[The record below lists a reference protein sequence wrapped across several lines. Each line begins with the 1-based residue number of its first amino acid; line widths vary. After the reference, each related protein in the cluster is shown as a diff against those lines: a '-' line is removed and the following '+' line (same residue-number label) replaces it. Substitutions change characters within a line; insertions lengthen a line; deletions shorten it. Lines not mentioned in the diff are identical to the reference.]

1 VDHIGLLSDSTAK
14 IFDEFDE
21 ALEWIEDE
29 TLALAGH
36 AHVSHEGIPL
46 GKFEIFHGLNDEEI
60 AALERCAQR
69 HVYEAGDLVFSA
81 DSGGHELMLISR
93 GEVKVS
99 LPLANG
105 KTIHLTTFS
114 RGQFFG
120 EMSFLDGRAH
130 SADVY
135 ATRETELIAIDR
147 KAFAT
152 VAAGASAS
160 CVRWLW
166 RLPTACAMPTQSCER
181 CVRLD
186 AVYLAGGRYIAQILL
201 PAGSRK

>member
-36 AHVSHEGIPL
+36 AHVSKEGIPL
-46 GKFEIFHGLNDEEI
+46 GKFELFHGLNDDEI

-69 HVYEAGDLVFSA
+69 HVFEPGELIFGA
-81 DSGGHELMLISR
+81 DSTGHELMLISR

-152 VAAGASAS
+152 VAAGDPVMSISVMRAVA
-160 CVRWLW
+160 LAIAD
-166 RLPTACAMPTQSCER
+166 RLRHANAELREMRQ
-181 CVRLD
+181 
-186 AVYLAGGRYIAQILL
+186 A
-201 PAGSRK
+201 

>member
-1 VDHIGLLSDSTAK
+1 
-14 IFDEFDE
+14 
-21 ALEWIEDE
+21 
-29 TLALAGH
+29 
-36 AHVSHEGIPL
+36 
-46 GKFEIFHGLNDEEI
+46 
-60 AALERCAQR
+60 
-69 HVYEAGDLVFSA
+69 
-81 DSGGHELMLISR
+81 MLISR

-120 EMSFLDGRAH
+120 EMSFLDGRPH

-152 VAAGASAS
+152 AASGDPVMSISVMRAVALAIAD
-160 CVRWLW
+160 
-166 RLPTACAMPTQSCER
+166 RLRHANAELREMRQ
-181 CVRLD
+181 
-186 AVYLAGGRYIAQILL
+186 A
-201 PAGSRK
+201 